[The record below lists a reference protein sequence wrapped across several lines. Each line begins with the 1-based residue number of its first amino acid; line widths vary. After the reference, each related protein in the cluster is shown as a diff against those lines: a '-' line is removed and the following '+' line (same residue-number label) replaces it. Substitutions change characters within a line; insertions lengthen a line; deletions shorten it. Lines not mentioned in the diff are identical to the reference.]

1 MSLTALRLSR
11 IAWMSGVIQQFSGRT
26 CRALRGS
33 SFIKRILYL
42 EPLINN
48 SLTNRD
54 ATRDTREK
62 SILWRVSNH
71 PKNPISIYPIFP
83 TRTITRKT
91 SRRLINS
98 SYQRGRNWTNY
109 VKRHDLCISSDNFP
123 SLERKKKERFT
134 ERRIGNKKG
143 RRTDSR
149 HERIPVHVGG
159 KLIRYPWH
167 RQYNQRIYPVWKT
180 SSVQRAYLCATAKG
194 LTRCPRPSRTRL

>member
-1 MSLTALRLSR
+1 MQH
-11 IAWMSGVIQQFSGRT
+11 VIHVKSQFSDKSPT
-26 CRALRGS
+26 IQKIQHL
-33 SFIKRILYL
+33 
-42 EPLINN
+42 
-48 SLTNRD
+48 
-54 ATRDTREK
+54 
-62 SILWRVSNH
+62 SILFFQLARL
-71 PKNPISIYPIFP
+71 PEKPLAE
-83 TRTITRKT
+83 
-91 SRRLINS
+91 RLINS

>member
-1 MSLTALRLSR
+1 MQH
-11 IAWMSGVIQQFSGRT
+11 VIQW
-26 CRALRGS
+26 
-33 SFIKRILYL
+33 KV
-42 EPLINN
+42 N
-48 SLTNRD
+48 SLTSLQPSK
-54 ATRDTREK
+54 K
-62 SILWRVSNH
+62 SNIYLSYFSNSH
-71 PKNPISIYPIFP
+71 DYQ
-83 TRTITRKT
+83 KT

-98 SYQRGRNWTNY
+98 SYQRRRNWTNY

>member
-54 ATRDTREK
+54 ATRDTMKSQFSDESPTIQK
-62 SILWRVSNH
+62 IQYLSILFFQLARL
-71 PKNPISIYPIFP
+71 PEKPLAE
-83 TRTITRKT
+83 
-91 SRRLINS
+91 RLINS

-109 VKRHDLCISSDNFP
+109 VKRHDLYISSDNFP

-167 RQYNQRIYPVWKT
+167 RQYNQRIYPV
-180 SSVQRAYLCATAKG
+180 
-194 LTRCPRPSRTRL
+194 